1 MKYVKITELENLIDE
16 KDVRSQL
23 SNYVLPKVLTD
34 EILLPLG
41 YATVE
46 TVEIDSTL
54 IVEEYDTQ
62 VRFKAILNP
71 DCKYCREV
79 YRVSL
84 TVEEADKRKDRMA
97 KHIRNKRN
105 ELLTT
110 TDKFI
115 FKYIENNLPVPTVL
129 VDYRN
134 TLRNIPETVGF
145 PYNIKLPTIPEG
157 L

>member
-1 MKYVKITELENLIDE
+1 MKYIKITELDNLIDE

-46 TVEIDSTL
+46 AVKIDNAL
-54 IVEEYDTQ
+54 MVEEYDTQ
-62 VRFKAILNP
+62 VRFRAVLNP
-71 DCKYCREV
+71 DGTYGREV

-84 TVEEADKRKDRMA
+84 TTEEADKRKGRMA
-97 KHIRNKRN
+97 TYIRNKRN
-105 ELLTT
+105 ELLSAS
-110 TDKFI
+110 DKLT
-115 FKYIENNLPVPTVL
+115 FKYIENNLPIPTAL

-134 TLRNIPETVGF
+134 TLRNLPKTEGF
-145 PYNIKLPTIPEG
+145 PYNIKFPILPEG

>member
-1 MKYVKITELENLIDE
+1 MKYIKITELENLIDE
-16 KDVRSQL
+16 KDVRLQL

-46 TVEIDSTL
+46 AVAIDNAL
-54 IVEEYDTQ
+54 MVEEYDTQ
-62 VRFKAILNP
+62 VRFRAVLNS
-71 DCKYCREV
+71 DGKYGREV

-84 TVEEADKRKDRMA
+84 TKEEADKRKDRMA

-105 ELLTT
+105 ELLSAS
-110 TDKFI
+110 DKLT
-115 FKYIENNLPVPTVL
+115 FKYIENNLPVPTAL

-134 TLRNIPETVGF
+134 TLRSLPGTVGF
-145 PYNIKLPTIPEG
+145 PYNIKLPTSPEG

>member
-1 MKYVKITELENLIDE
+1 MKYIKITELENLIDE
-16 KDVRSQL
+16 KDVRTQL

-46 TVEIDSTL
+46 AVKIDSTL

-62 VRFKAILNP
+62 VRFKAVLNP
-71 DCKYCREV
+71 DGKYGREV

-84 TVEEADKRKDRMA
+84 SKEEADKRKDRMA
-97 KHIRNKRN
+97 KHVRNKRN
-105 ELLTT
+105 EQLTI
-110 TDKFI
+110 TDKLI
-115 FKYIENNLPVPTVL
+115 FKYVENNIPVPTVL

-134 TLRNIPETVGF
+134 TLRDLPETVGF
-145 PYNIKLPTIPEG
+145 PYNIKIPALPEG

>member
-1 MKYVKITELENLIDE
+1 MKYVKITKLENLIDE
-16 KDVRSQL
+16 KEVRSQL

-46 TVEIDSTL
+46 AVAIDNTL
-54 IVEEYDTQ
+54 MVEEYDTQ
-62 VRFKAILNP
+62 VRFRAVLNP
-71 DCKYCREV
+71 DGTYGREV

-84 TVEEADKRKDRMA
+84 TTEEADKRKDRMS
-97 KHIRNKRN
+97 KYIRSKRN
-105 ELLTT
+105 EQLDI
-110 TDKFI
+110 TDKLI
-115 FKYIENNLPVPTVL
+115 FKYIENDTPVPKDL

-134 TLRNIPETVGF
+134 SLRDLPEAAGF
-145 PYNIKLPTIPEG
+145 PYNIKIPTLPEG